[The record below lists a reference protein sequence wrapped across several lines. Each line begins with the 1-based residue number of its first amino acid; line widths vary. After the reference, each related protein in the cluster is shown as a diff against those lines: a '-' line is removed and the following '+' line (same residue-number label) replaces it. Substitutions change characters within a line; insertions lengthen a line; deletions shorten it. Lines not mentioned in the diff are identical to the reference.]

1 MGEYSDSDTAGIGPV
16 KLTKEWKQYTIDLT
30 GKDLSYIL
38 GGFCWAASL
47 DMNPEGMIFYLD
59 EIRYE

>member
-16 KLTKEWKQYTIDLT
+16 VLEKTWKQYEIDLK
-30 GKDLSYIL
+30 GKDLSYII
-38 GGFCWAASL
+38 GGFCWAGNL
-47 DMNPEGMIFYLD
+47 DGNPDGAVFYLD